1 VLRSIATKRGRY
13 CRRGRAKKVKGGG
26 GDIATCWATLY
37 DAFAARYG
45 LRTPQEFYEGY
56 TLRQVTYLLR
66 VIDKAKYDD
75 LAVQAKLHG
84 VKVKPKVEALRLT
97 KEERAE
103 ADTQA
108 MSVLDRMRKQHEAKK
123 DD

>member
-1 VLRSIATKRGRY
+1 MFRSESAYGRRDSKRGRT
-13 CRRGRAKKVKGGG
+13 KKVKGGDS

-45 LRTPQEFYEGY
+45 LTPDKFYEEY

-66 VIDKAKYDD
+66 VIDKAKYED
-75 LAVQAKLHG
+75 LSVQAKLHG
-84 VKVKPKVEALRLT
+84 VKLKPRINSLGLS
-97 KEERAE
+97 KEQREE

-108 MSVLDRMRKQHEAKK
+108 MSVLERMKKNHE
-123 DD
+123 DSNG